1 MLNAAPAVALAMN
14 SRRDLMPEVY
24 RSRATVQASG
34 MAFEVNGELI
44 SNAEIRAEMAAL
56 RLERERSGEEVSLED
71 RLALRRRAV
80 ETLIESRIL
89 LQEARRLELTP
100 PESEIER
107 VAALLAPRGDGV
119 SGCRAGADTDV
130 LRREAERRLMIGALL
145 DHWSSKVPLPSA
157 SAVNKY
163 YRENREEFAL
173 PEMVRVAHIVKNFDG
188 EDHAGQRERVTQM
201 RERIV
206 GGEDFA
212 TMAAAESDC
221 PENGGEL
228 GWVAKGTMVEEF
240 DDVIFAAAPGELTE
254 VFETRFGA
262 HIALVHEKRAA
273 GTASLDE
280 AAESIREGLHTAKM
294 DDELGRRSRALLA
307 RASIREVA

>member
-1 MLNAAPAVALAMN
+1 MN

-157 SAVNKY
+157 SAVSKY

-188 EDHAGQRERVTQM
+188 EDHTGQRERVTQM

-212 TMAAAESDC
+212 MMAAAESDC